1 MRRDLRAIEN
11 RPGVVARRAAGMTLV
26 ELMVALA
33 IGSFLLIGAITV
45 FVQSRETFRVADSV
59 SRLQENAR
67 FVLDAL
73 EPDVR
78 MASYFG
84 LTTRPAKIQCRAG
97 PDDPVPEDLA
107 VAGDCGRNWAIHL
120 DVPID
125 GTNNEYRW
133 ECAAYDGRPAP
144 GADTLIVRRVA
155 DASEPPAPNRMQVQS
170 ARFLDSRLF
179 VGTSLPSGY
188 TDENSETYRLVVNG
202 YYVSETSTLSTPG
215 NLVPSL
221 RVKTLIDGPRI
232 EDREILPGVE
242 DMQVQ
247 FGIDT
252 DPPGAPNRGSIDRYV
267 NPGDPLL
274 DTTVNP
280 DVRVLAV
287 RIWLRL
293 RSEFP
298 EVGFTDTSSY
308 EYADVSIPP
317 PNDGYRRI
325 VVSKTIYIRNARPPA

>member
-84 LTTRPAKIQCRAG
+84 LTTRPAKIQRRAG
-97 PDDPVPEDLA
+97 PDDPVPADLA

-155 DASEPPAPNRMQVQS
+155 DASEPPA
-170 ARFLDSRLF
+170 
-179 VGTSLPSGY
+179 
-188 TDENSETYRLVVNG
+188 
-202 YYVSETSTLSTPG
+202 YVAP
-215 NLVPSL
+215 VPS
-221 RVKTLIDGPRI
+221 RFD
-232 EDREILPGVE
+232 
-242 DMQVQ
+242 Q
-247 FGIDT
+247 
-252 DPPGAPNRGSIDRYV
+252 
-267 NPGDPLL
+267 
-274 DTTVNP
+274 
-280 DVRVLAV
+280 AV
-287 RIWLRL
+287 RRHLTAAGVPFVVDDLAGYRVY
-293 RSEFP
+293 RP
-298 EVGFTDTSSY
+298 T
-308 EYADVSIPP
+308 ARIPP
-317 PNDGYRRI
+317 RQG
-325 VVSKTIYIRNARPPA
+325 